1 MTALEIRDIFKG
13 FETVD
18 LYYIKNDNDGHEVI
32 WRKSTMIKDGQEKVM
47 CDGFFH
53 NADYRPEGVD
63 EHTYLV
69 NFLHK
74 LEERRKQDVDEDD
87 NTVFTFHDDS
97 EDNIFS
103 IYEGFV
109 PALEKKIKTIQ
120 NKCKK
125 YGCSFIYEKIGEEFK
140 EVPTGEVDPYT
151 GKPVKVSCRFI
162 KIHVEGTAI
171 INDWEFV
178 ASVEH
183 TEAGNIYS
191 KAMNDLEI
199 PVRYRNAPC
208 TCEHCNTKRIR
219 KNSFIIHNTRTGEFK
234 QVGNTCLKD
243 FTHGMSASGMAWF
256 ASLKQIFE
264 TEEDRIPEWSGMAW
278 YQKFYSVQE
287 VLQYTAETI
296 RKFGYS
302 KQETKVQMQNFFDVL
317 HGDTRYWKPEDIREV
332 MDKINSVGF
341 NADSPE
347 AVQKATDALEWI
359 KVQDSTTDYMHNL
372 KTVCALSMV
381 NSSKFGLL
389 VSVFPAMDRDL
400 EKQEQLKQDR
410 ISNHVGNIGDR
421 ITVDVESIKCLTS
434 WESNF
439 GYYPTI
445 TYLYKITGTD
455 GNVYTWK
462 TQKGMDE
469 DHPPKTIKGTI
480 KDHTEFREVKQTV
493 LTRCKIA

>member
-1 MTALEIRDIFKG
+1 MTALEIKDIFKG

-32 WRKSTMIKDGQEKVM
+32 WRKSTIIKDGQEKVT
-47 CDGFFH
+47 CDAFFH

-87 NTVFTFHDDS
+87 NTIFTFHDS

-103 IYEGFV
+103 IYEGFL

-140 EVPTGEVDPYT
+140 EVPTGERDPFTNKMIY
-151 GKPVKVSCRFI
+151 VSCRFI

-219 KNSFIIHNTRTGEFK
+219 KNSFIIHNTKTGEFK

-256 ASLKQIFE
+256 ASLKDIFK
-264 TEEDRIPEWSGMAW
+264 TEEDQTPDWSGMGW
-278 YQKFYSVQE
+278 WQKFYPVQE

-296 RKFGYS
+296 RHLGYS
-302 KQETKVQMQNFFDVL
+302 KQETKVHMQNFFDYL
-317 HGDTRYWKPEDIREV
+317 HG
-332 MDKINSVGF
+332 
-341 NADSPE
+341 
-347 AVQKATDALEWI
+347 
-359 KVQDSTTDYMHNL
+359 NL
-372 KTVCALSMV
+372 KTSG
-381 NSSKFGLL
+381 K
-389 VSVFPAMDRDL
+389 
-400 EKQEQLKQDR
+400 
-410 ISNHVGNIGDR
+410 
-421 ITVDVESIKCLTS
+421 
-434 WESNF
+434 
-439 GYYPTI
+439 
-445 TYLYKITGTD
+445 
-455 GNVYTWK
+455 
-462 TQKGMDE
+462 
-469 DHPPKTIKGTI
+469 
-480 KDHTEFREVKQTV
+480 
-493 LTRCKIA
+493 